1 VSGLGAGAGATLD
14 GATLGDA
21 TPGGAGMG
29 AAGRTRAWTAG
40 ASAGGRARGCCR
52 TGAVLWAA
60 VLGTAVPRTAGGRL
74 AAQVTKPQ
82 LWASG
87 RACGPRDRVS
97 NAIATPASRA
107 ATAAAPTTGYHC
119 GLEKGLGRR
128 QDAFPAG
135 APSLAPGG
143 SGVDTLPLTPVRMN
157 SSSWAVTP
165 DQQRT
170 RAKGETPGKE
180 GKSRASLSGGMRA
193 EFQS

>member
-1 VSGLGAGAGATLD
+1 MGD
-14 GATLGDA
+14 GATLG
-21 TPGGAGMG
+21 GAGLG

-40 ASAGGRARGCCR
+40 ASAGGRVRSWCCR

-60 VLGTAVPRTAGGRL
+60 VLGTAVPSTAGGRL
-74 AAQVTKPQ
+74 AAQVTTPQ

-87 RACGPRDRVS
+87 RACGPPDRVS
-97 NAIATPASRA
+97 SAIATPASRA

-119 GLEKGLGRR
+119 GLEKGRGRR

-135 APSLAPGG
+135 APSLAPGA

-157 SSSWAVTP
+157 SSRWAVTP

-170 RAKGETPGKE
+170 RAKGEAHGK
-180 GKSRASLSGGMRA
+180 KVNRAASLSGGMRA
-193 EFQS
+193 ESES